1 MSDPTA
7 DLPYALG
14 GPAGTGAL
22 KQTPEDFIVE
32 EILGFQ
38 PSGEGEHVFLFIE
51 KRGENTDYVA
61 RQLARFAGLSS
72 RQVSY
77 VGLKDRQGVTRQWF
91 SLQMPGMAE
100 PDWTSFESDTARIL
114 ETRRNARKLRKGAA
128 SGNRFELTVRDLDA
142 PPAALE
148 QRLAELAEQGVP
160 NYFGPQRFGHEGR
173 NLERARE
180 LFANPGRRIDPHQRG
195 LYLSA
200 ARSEIFNR
208 ILAARVRAG
217 HWNRAIPGDVFMFA
231 DSHSFFKP
239 DSIDADILERVNSRA
254 IHPSGVLWGTTP
266 STATGEALAIETAAV
281 GPLAD
286 LRAGLEHLRLETARR
301 PFRLCPEELAWTLPA
316 TNVLKIRFALPSGAY
331 ATTVLRE
338 LVRCKGIDA

>member
-7 DLPYALG
+7 DLPHALG

-32 EILGFQ
+32 EVLGFQ
-38 PSGEGEHVFLFIE
+38 PSGDGEHVFLFIE

-61 RQLARFAGLSS
+61 RQLARFAGISA

-77 VGLKDRQGVTRQWF
+77 AGLKDRQGLTRQWF
-91 SLQMPGMAE
+91 SLQMPGMTE
-100 PDWTSFESDTARIL
+100 PDWTSFPSDAVRVL
-114 ETRRNARKLRKGAA
+114 EAHRNARKLRKGAA
-128 SGNRFELTVRDLDA
+128 SGNRFELTVRELDA
-142 PPAALE
+142 PPADLE
-148 QRLAELAEQGVP
+148 QRLAEIAEQGVP

-180 LFANPGRRIDPHQRG
+180 LFANPELRIDPHRRG

-200 ARSEIFNR
+200 ARSGIFNR
-208 ILAARVRAG
+208 ILAARVQAG
-217 HWNRAIPGDVFMFA
+217 HWNRALPGDVFMFA

-239 DSIDADILERVNSRA
+239 DAIDADILRRVQSRA
-254 IHPSGVLWGTTP
+254 IHPSGVLWGMTA
-266 STATGEALAIETAAV
+266 STATDEALAIETEAV
-281 GPLAD
+281 RPLAEFT
-286 LRAGLEHLRLETARR
+286 AGLERLGLETARR
-301 PFRLCPEELAWTLPA
+301 PFRLCPEELTWTFPA
-316 TNVLKIRFALPSGAY
+316 ADVLRLRFTLPSGAY

-338 LVRCKGIDA
+338 LVRCDGIDV